1 MIGRCRKQL
10 VQSFG
15 PVERVVPAKWASAR
29 VDSGVGFRRVA
40 TRPVATTTT
49 AAAAAAKIPARFDGA
64 PLLTRIG
71 FKEVFARGRIPS
83 RSFSIFWRAPNK
95 ADPSQ
100 RKDASAQKDDNTQAV
115 DGQKPSSNGRSQ
127 GHKPD
132 ESVKP
137 EQPHESWGS
146 TVSRHLHPPTK
157 EELLKAATGAFDRL
171 RIRFKWTLIRQVR
184 PFNMDD
190 MSAFFSWLIVG
201 NVIWVILGTTTFFS
215 LVILTANTV
224 FAQETLARMIGN
236 YLTKETGITVVFES
250 AIVPHWQDGVIAFR
264 NVFVSRRPGKNINR
278 VTKGSPETAAAAAA
292 AAAASSTSED
302 KEMIAA
308 ANDEYVDEGNY
319 TQFDLTVDSID
330 VTLSF
335 RKWMNGKGI
344 LKDVEVKGIRGL
356 VDRTHVKWVANVD
369 PRSYKRE
376 HRPGDFE
383 IDHFVLEDS
392 LVTVLQPDGFRPFQI
407 SIFSCDLPQL
417 RKQWLFY
424 DFLCANHMSGSYD
437 DSLFTIHPRQL
448 PSNNASYDGGGSVVD
463 ERDNRWSS
471 ETEQNPWKKTTRL
484 RIDGVNIDHLNRG
497 IGEGPF
503 SWITSGDV
511 DIIADI
517 MIPSDESEV
526 VFSRVMYEIVERWEH
541 TMRSRRRRNRDR
553 SVRKEGEEEE
563 EDDEEERARRNKLFL
578 KKLFHRIKDW
588 GKNWSKVNN
597 DDVVVV
603 GKTMMPSTTA
613 TLARKDPEK
622 YVVFDLRI
630 QLNNVRAAVPLFA
643 PELSYINNALIRP
656 IVAYINSRNTYIP
669 INCQVVKK
677 LFEFDG
683 SWTVFDSGLMDD
695 LSAEV
700 YEAIAVNVKDEE
712 ERSRRMRKVG
722 LWSLQLAF
730 QIVLMSISTMTI

>member
-1 MIGRCRKQL
+1 MISRCRKQL
-10 VQSFG
+10 IQRFG
-15 PVERVVPAKWASAR
+15 RLDGVPARLASRRIQTRTDLQFVCRRVVPAK
-29 VDSGVGFRRVA
+29 
-40 TRPVATTTT
+40 
-49 AAAAAAKIPARFDGA
+49 IPARLDSA
-64 PLLTRIG
+64 PLLTRVA
-71 FKEVFARGRIPS
+71 FKEVFARGRIQQLPS
-83 RSFSIFWRAPNK
+83 RSLSIFRRVEIKGDDRQSPDLAAQDQHK
-95 ADPSQ
+95 H
-100 RKDASAQKDDNTQAV
+100 SAE
-115 DGQKPSSNGRSQ
+115 GQKTGSNGQSESE
-127 GHKPD
+127 HKTD
-132 ESVKP
+132 ESSKT
-137 EQPHESWGS
+137 ESAYEGWGS
-146 TVSRHLHPPTK
+146 TVSRHLHRPTK

-201 NVIWVILGTTTFFS
+201 NVLWVILGTTTFFS

-250 AIVPHWQDGVIAFR
+250 AIVPHWNDGVIAFR
-264 NVFVSRRPGKNINR
+264 NVFVSRRPGKNSNR

-292 AAAASSTSED
+292 AAAASSANED
-302 KEMIAA
+302 KEIIPA
-308 ANDEYVDEGNY
+308 VDEDIDDGNY
-319 TQFDLTVDSID
+319 TQFDLTVDSIN

-356 VDRTHVKWVANVD
+356 VDRTHVQWIPNVD

-407 SIFSCDLPQL
+407 SMFSCDLPQL

-448 PSNNASYDGGGSVVD
+448 PSNANFGEDDRHRLAQ
-463 ERDNRWSS
+463 
-471 ETEQNPWKKTTRL
+471 TNPWKKTSRL

-503 SWITSGDV
+503 SWITSGEV

-517 MIPSDESEV
+517 MIPSDESDAMFSKV
-526 VFSRVMYEIVERWEH
+526 VHEIVERWEH
-541 TMRSRRRRNRDR
+541 TLRSRRRNRDKG
-553 SVRKEGEEEE
+553 VDE
-563 EDDEEERARRNKLFL
+563 EDDKNRQDKWLL
-578 KKLFHRIKDW
+578 KKLFHRV
-588 GKNWSKVNN
+588 KNWNKIDL
-597 DDVVVV
+597 DDV
-603 GKTMMPSTTA
+603 TTIPSSGLIA
-613 TLARKDPEK
+613 KKDPEK

-630 QLNNVRAAVPLFA
+630 QLNNVRAAVPLLA
-643 PELSYINNALIRP
+643 PELSYINNALVRP
-656 IVAYINSRNTYIP
+656 IVAYINNRNTYIP
-669 INCQVVKK
+669 INCRVVKR
-677 LFEFDG
+677 LCEFDG

-700 YEAIAVNVKDEE
+700 YEAIAANVKDEE

-730 QIVLMSISTMTI
+730 QIVLMSISTLTI

>member
-1 MIGRCRKQL
+1 MISRCRKQL
-10 VQSFG
+10 VQRFG
-15 PVERVVPAKWASAR
+15 LVDQVVHARWGASRGR
-29 VDSGVGFRRVA
+29 VDCGIDFRRIA
-40 TRPVATTTT
+40 RPVATTTT
-49 AAAAAAKIPARFDGA
+49 TAAAAAKIPARFDSA

-71 FKEVFARGRIPS
+71 IKEVFARGRIPS
-83 RSFSIFWRAPNK
+83 RFFTSFGKVSNK
-95 ADPSQ
+95 ADPRQ
-100 RKDASAQKDDNTQAV
+100 RGTDPSSRDV
-115 DGQKPSSNGRSQ
+115 DGQKATSNGRSEGQ
-127 GHKPD
+127 KPD
-132 ESVKP
+132 ESSKNP
-137 EQPHESWGS
+137 EPPPQHESWGI
-146 TVSRHLHPPTK
+146 TMSRHLHRPTK

-184 PFNMDD
+184 PFNLDD

-250 AIVPHWQDGVIAFR
+250 AIVPHWNDGVIAFR

-292 AAAASSTSED
+292 AAAASSTSEGMPTNEED
-302 KEMIAA
+302 I
-308 ANDEYVDEGNY
+308 VDDGNY
-319 TQFDLTVDSID
+319 TQFDLTVDSIN

-356 VDRTHVKWVANVD
+356 VDRTHVKWVSNVD

-392 LVTVLQPDGFRPFQI
+392 LVAVLQPNGFRPFQI

-448 PSNNASYDGGGSVVD
+448 PSNVNSSGGGD
-463 ERDNRWSS
+463 ERDRSGGDP
-471 ETEQNPWKKTTRL
+471 NPWKKTSRL

-517 MIPSDESEV
+517 MIPSDENDV
-526 VFSRVMYEIVERWEH
+526 VFSRVMHEIVERWEQ
-541 TMRSRRRRNRDR
+541 TMRSRRRIRERRVDND
-553 SVRKEGEEEE
+553 
-563 EDDEEERARRNKLFL
+563 EDEDEENGRRSDKFLL
-578 KKLFHRIKDW
+578 KKLFHRIK
-588 GKNWSKVNN
+588 NWSKVNN
-597 DDVVVV
+597 YEHAVVA
-603 GKTMMPSTTA
+603 TTPSPPPPVDGA
-613 TLARKDPEK
+613 IARKDPGK

-630 QLNNVRAAVPLFA
+630 QLNNVRAAVPLLA
-643 PELSYINNALIRP
+643 PELSYINNALVRP

-669 INCQVVKK
+669 INCRVVKK
-677 LFEFDG
+677 MVEFDG

-700 YEAIAVNVKDEE
+700 YEAIAANVTDEE

-722 LWSLQLAF
+722 LWSLELAF
-730 QIVLMSISTMTI
+730 QIILMSISTLTI

>member
-1 MIGRCRKQL
+1 MISQCRNQF
-10 VQSFG
+10 VQC
-15 PVERVVPAKWASAR
+15 
-29 VDSGVGFRRVA
+29 FRRRDGVVA
-40 TRPVATTTT
+40 AGLTSRGTHSRTDMLSVWRPAAT
-49 AAAAAAKIPARFDGA
+49 ARMPARYEPA
-64 PLLTRIG
+64 PLWTRVA
-71 FKEVFARGRIPS
+71 FKEVFARGRIQQLPS
-83 RSFSIFWRAPNK
+83 RSFSMFGRVANKVDDHSPPDRTVQDHNQPAANNKGTYSNQRAE
-95 ADPSQ
+95 S
-100 RKDASAQKDDNTQAV
+100 
-115 DGQKPSSNGRSQ
+115 
-127 GHKPD
+127 GHKPSQPPKT
-132 ESVKP
+132 ESGDDNW
-137 EQPHESWGS
+137 SS
-146 TVSRHLHPPTK
+146 TVSRRLHRPTK
-157 EELLKAATGAFDRL
+157 EELLKAATGVFDRL

-236 YLTKETGITVVFES
+236 YLTKETGVTVVFES
-250 AIVPHWQDGVIAFR
+250 AIVPHWNDGVIAFR
-264 NVFVSRRPGKNINR
+264 NVFVSRRPGRNNNR
-278 VTKGSPETAAAAAA
+278 VTKGSPATAAAAAA
-292 AAAASSTSED
+292 AAAASS
-302 KEMIAA
+302 
-308 ANDEYVDEGNY
+308 ANGDTPASDEVVDDGNY

-356 VDRTHVKWVANVD
+356 VDRTHVRWVRNVD
-369 PRSYKRE
+369 PRSYKRA

-392 LVTVLQPDGFRPFQI
+392 LVTVLQPGEFRPFQI

-448 PSNNASYDGGGSVVD
+448 PSNANTFGEDDGRRVTTTTTTAAAAP
-463 ERDNRWSS
+463 R
-471 ETEQNPWKKTTRL
+471 NPWKKTSRI

-517 MIPSDESEV
+517 MIPSDDGDAK
-526 VFSRVMYEIVERWEH
+526 FSRVMHEIVERWEH
-541 TMRSRRRRNRDR
+541 TMRSRQRKRDTAA
-553 SVRKEGEEEE
+553 VD
-563 EDDEEERARRNKLFL
+563 EDGDESPQDKWLL
-578 KKLFHRIKDW
+578 KNLFHRIR
-588 GKNWSKVNN
+588 NRNKV
-597 DDVVVV
+597 DLEDVAEAAARS
-603 GKTMMPSTTA
+603 GSGPGTMS
-613 TLARKDPEK
+613 RKDPEK
-622 YVVFDLRI
+622 YIVFDLRI
-630 QLNNVRAAVPLFA
+630 QLNNVRAAVPLLA
-643 PELSYINNALIRP
+643 PELSYINNALVRP
-656 IVAYINSRNTYIP
+656 IVAYINNRNTYIP
-669 INCQVVKK
+669 INCRVVKK
-677 LFEFDG
+677 LGEFDG

-700 YEAIAVNVKDEE
+700 YEAIAANVKDEE

-730 QIVLMSISTMTI
+730 QIILMSIGTLTI